1 MHTVKG
7 IMIIKT
13 KVNTYKTDITK
24 KNKQL
29 NKICDKLRNTKTN
42 PQLKILSEKNAR
54 CPRKFTCQYIFCCIQ
69 QLHTFNP
76 RLWHSGKEVIPM
88 TRSARETGETV
99 SRFLLSSKLSKLDT
113 ISWGSMTREYCDRC
127 WKGYVQISNE

>member
-42 PQLKILSEKNAR
+42 PQLKILSEKKCKVPKEIHLSMHLLLHQA
-54 CPRKFTCQYIFCCIQ
+54 TSYIQ
-69 QLHTFNP
+69 PKTL
-76 RLWHSGKEVIPM
+76 
-88 TRSARETGETV
+88 A
-99 SRFLLSSKLSKLDT
+99 
-113 ISWGSMTREYCDRC
+113 
-127 WKGYVQISNE
+127 